1 SVIAMG
7 ASDDGPC
14 SSVAPAPF
22 DAAPLG
28 AIHHTAASRRSP
40 LPGVPRRSVAAG
52 GGWTGDSLD
61 LREVN
66 DQTLEQ
72 LCVFNCPDKPGT
84 IMDGSRALASLP
96 LNLTIRDSLEQ
107 PNTTGV
113 FSSDYIPRG
122 AKFGPVIGSILPVDS
137 SGMVCG
143 VDSASAHNAGSGLP
157 SATVWKVFSPKNSL
171 LFRLID
177 CSDDSKSNW
186 MKYVK
191 RATASHSQN
200 LVACQI
206 DTEIYFYSIK
216 PIAPNT
222 ELLFWYS
229 RDYAMRLR
237 VPANCEALRASTITM
252 QPPSHAWKTEED
264 DRQYTRS
271 PQEAIDFSLKKEP
284 NLVSKV
290 PLDDHRPL
298 HDDNEEHELAEL
310 TPMAHSHSS
319 DESSRYSLHDVSS
332 VLYSDMND
340 MAKGLSM
347 RYYSTSSNGSSPLE
361 MHQMQQSQQQH
372 QQQQQHDHSSQ
383 LLLQHRPNVIQTP
396 LQQSTLHRPVP
407 QRLPSIS
414 FAGTT
419 PAPTPIRPLETLQTA
434 NLFNEYFRRLP
445 ASTGAP
451 TLGGG
456 LWIQPATPSAAAVAH
471 TSSGLPQTTG
481 RPSDA
486 QPAFGATAS
495 PPFSFGNL
503 YATQLTS
510 NLSSA
515 TSNPFSS
522 NTAFTSPNHHHS
534 HSQGF
539 HPVLQSFHSPLPASQ
554 TAATPSIISQSSLP
568 PPSAAQTPDP
578 YGVTMKEG
586 GKARYK
592 CKQCSKSFGQLSNL
606 KVHLRTHTGER
617 PFKCDECGKEFTQLA
632 HLQKHNLVHTG
643 ERPHSC
649 TICDKKFSS
658 TSNLKTHLRL
668 HNGQK
673 PYSCDTCGAKFTQ
686 FVHLKLHKRLHANER
701 PYNCGQCGKK
711 YISPSGLRTHWK
723 STSCKAEPLD
733 DEMVSSTTAISI

>member
-1 SVIAMG
+1 LTGTIVMG

-14 SSVAPAPF
+14 SSIAPAPF
-22 DAAPLG
+22 DAAPLNT
-28 AIHHTAASRRSP
+28 IHHTTSRRSP
-40 LPGVPRRSVAAG
+40 LPGTGRRTVPVATTA
-52 GGWTGDSLD
+52 WTGDSLD

-84 IMDGSRALASLP
+84 VMDGSRALASLP

-122 AKFGPVIGSILPVDS
+122 AKFGPVIGSLMPIDAN
-137 SGMVCG
+137 SGMVCPAEG
-143 VDSASAHNAGSGLP
+143 SSAQANNTGSGLP
-157 SATVWKVFSPKNSL
+157 SATVWKVFSPKGSH
-171 LFRLID
+171 LIRFVD

-237 VPANCEALRASTITM
+237 VPANCEALRASSITM
-252 QPPSHAWKTEED
+252 QPPSHTWKTEDE
-264 DRQYTRS
+264 DRQFARS

-290 PLDDHRPL
+290 PIDDHRPL

-319 DESSRYSLHDVSS
+319 DDSSRYSLHDVSS
-332 VLYSDMND
+332 RVLYSELND
-340 MAKGLSM
+340 GLAKELTM
-347 RYYSTSSNGSSPLE
+347 RYYPTSSHSSNDSSPLE
-361 MHQMQQSQQQH
+361 MHQMQQSQQH
-372 QQQQQHDHSSQ
+372 QHDHQ
-383 LLLQHRPNVIQTP
+383 LLQHRPNVIQTP

-414 FAGTT
+414 F
-419 PAPTPIRPLETLQTA
+419 PSAPTQNIRPLENL
-434 NLFNEYFRRLP
+434 NLFNEYFRR
-445 ASTGAP
+445 STT
-451 TLGGG
+451 TLGLPSGG
-456 LWIQPATPSAAAVAH
+456 LWVQPATPSAAAVAH
-471 TSSGLPQTTG
+471 TSNSLQQTTG
-481 RPSDA
+481 RPADA

-495 PPFSFGNL
+495 PPFPFGNL

-510 NLSSA
+510 NLSS
-515 TSNPFSS
+515 TSSNPFST
-522 NTAFTSPNHHHS
+522 NTAFTSPAQAHHHV
-534 HSQGF
+534 HTGF
-539 HPVLQSFHSPLPASQ
+539 HAVPSLQPFHSPLPTPQA
-554 TAATPSIISQSSLP
+554 TVTPSIISQSTPIP
-568 PPSAAQTPDP
+568 PPSASHTPDP
-578 YGVTMKEG
+578 YGVTLKEG

-673 PYSCDTCGAKFTQ
+673 PYSCETCGAKFTQ

-733 DEMVSSTTAISI
+733 DEMVSSTTAIAI

>member
-1 SVIAMG
+1 MG

-14 SSVAPAPF
+14 SSIAPAPF

-28 AIHHTAASRRSP
+28 AIHHTGARRSP
-40 LPGVPRRSVAAG
+40 QPGRRLPSTASANA
-52 GGWTGDSLD
+52 WTGDSLD

-84 IMDGSRALASLP
+84 IMDGRRAMASLP
-96 LNLTIRDSLEQ
+96 LNLTIRDSDEQ

-122 AKFGPVIGSILPVDS
+122 AKFGPVIGFMMPVDANMS
-137 SGMVCG
+137 MGHPTEG
-143 VDSASAHNAGSGLP
+143 SAAHNAHNAGSGLP
-157 SATVWKVFSPKNSL
+157 SATVWKVFSPKGSHL
-171 LFRLID
+171 IRMID

-191 RATASHSQN
+191 RATASHNQN

-237 VPANCEALRASTITM
+237 VPANCEALRASSITL
-252 QPPSHAWKTEED
+252 PHTWKVEDD

-271 PQEAIDFSLKKEP
+271 PQEAIDFSLKKDTS
-284 NLVSKV
+284 LVSKV

-319 DESSRYSLHDVSS
+319 DDSSRYYPTSS
-332 VLYSDMND
+332 H
-340 MAKGLSM
+340 
-347 RYYSTSSNGSSPLE
+347 SSNGSSPLE
-361 MHQMQQSQQQH
+361 MHQMQSS
-372 QQQQQHDHSSQ
+372 QQQQHDHSSQ
-383 LLLQHRPNVIQTP
+383 QQQLQQLQHRPNVIQTP

-407 QRLPSIS
+407 TRLPPITFPS
-414 FAGTT
+414 T
-419 PAPTPIRPLETLQTA
+419 PTQSIRPLENIT
-434 NLFNEYFRRLP
+434 LFNEYFRR
-445 ASTGAP
+445 STS
-451 TLGGG
+451 TSLGGG
-456 LWIQPATPSAAAVAH
+456 LWVQPATPSAAAVAH
-471 TSSGLPQTTG
+471 TSTGLPQTTG
-481 RPSDA
+481 RPADV

-495 PPFSFGNL
+495 PPFSFSNL
-503 YATQLTS
+503 YSNGLTS

-515 TSNPFSS
+515 SNLSSTFST
-522 NTAFTSPNHHHS
+522 NTAFTSPTQNHHHL
-534 HSQGF
+534 HAGF
-539 HPVLQSFHSPLPASQ
+539 HPVPSLQSFHSPLPTPQ
-554 TAATPSIISQSSLP
+554 TAATPIPQQSASIP
-568 PPSAAQTPDP
+568 PPSAAHTPDP

-649 TICDKKFSS
+649 SICDKKFSS

-723 STSCKAEPLD
+723 STSCKTEPLD